1 MGFVHLVSLRTGAF
15 ATLAAVGLLVLTA
28 ALLAGAVLVSQQL
41 LLDRSRAEKSLE
53 ARSHAW
59 DVVGTLLTALQQ
71 TWNADEQTL
80 DTWWTQNSQG
90 FPDGTELISLSSR
103 VNLNSM
109 TPFLLHDSEL
119 NATLLAR
126 SVEDFTTY
134 RINKGPFS
142 RIEDYKDYFQPGAL
156 NTLYCVQSLFN
167 VNTAD
172 EIILEKILAARTGNE
187 TLAATIRARLRE
199 YRSNRQVLVK
209 SDLDTLLGGEKDAVG
224 DLLTTDPELDV
235 NTASVAVLQALLR
248 DPDWKLDQRDAKL
261 QVIVT
266 NRVSK
271 PWNDDTLRQAL
282 GVDKTSLLLQ
292 YLGTRCRFL
301 QGRVPEGPSVMT
313 FVAIV
318 SYSTD
323 SPPKITPRILETR
336 WTTS

>member
-1 MGFVHLVSLRTGAF
+1 
-15 ATLAAVGLLVLTA
+15 VGLLVLTA
-28 ALLAGAVLVSQQL
+28 ALLAGAILGSQQL
-41 LLDRSRAEKSLE
+41 LLDRSRAEKAFE
-53 ARSHAW
+53 ARSMAW
-59 DVVGTLLTALQQ
+59 NVVGALLTALQQ

-80 DTWWTQNSQG
+80 DTWWTQHSQG

-109 TPFLLHDSEL
+109 TPFLLQDSEL
-119 NATLLAR
+119 NATLLAK

-134 RINKGPFS
+134 RANKGPFA

-156 NTLYCVQSLFN
+156 NTLYCVQSFFN

-172 EIILEKILAARTGNE
+172 EIMLEKILAARTGNE
-187 TLAATIRARLRE
+187 SLASTIRGRLRE
-199 YRSNRQVLVK
+199 YRSNRQVLAQ
-209 SDLDTLLGGEKDAVG
+209 SDWDTLIGAEKEAVG
-224 DLLTTDPELDV
+224 DLLTIEPELDV

-271 PWNDDTLRQAL
+271 PWTDDTLRQAL
-282 GVDKTSLLLQ
+282 GVDKSSLLLQ

>member
-1 MGFVHLVSLRTGAF
+1 MGFVHLVSPRARAF

-28 ALLAGAVLVSQQL
+28 ALLAGAILGSQQL
-41 LLDRSRAEKSLE
+41 LQDRSRAEKAVE
-53 ARSHAW
+53 ARSRAW
-59 DVVGTLLTALQQ
+59 NVVGTLLTALQQ

-80 DTWWTQNSQG
+80 DTWWTQHSQD

-109 TPFLLHDSEL
+109 TPFLLQDSEL

-134 RINKGPFS
+134 RTNKGPFS

-156 NTLYCVQSLFN
+156 NTLYCVQSFFN

-172 EIILEKILAARTGNE
+172 EIMLEKIVAARTGNQA
-187 TLAATIRARLRE
+187 LASTIRGRLRE
-199 YRSNRQVLVK
+199 YRSNRQVLAQ
-209 SDLDTLLGGEKDAVG
+209 SDWDTLIGAEKDAVG
-224 DLLTTDPELDV
+224 DLLTIEPELDV

-271 PWNDDTLRQAL
+271 PWTDDTLRQAL
-282 GVDKTSLLLQ
+282 GVDKSSLLLQ